1 MNRKLIITSV
11 TLLVLTVGLTW
22 TVFGKGF
29 YKLEAFANL
38 PKEKQTLIIESMQ
51 KNREQNAALRD
62 EIRSTNKAI
71 IDALTAPDF
80 YVAEFEVNVNKL
92 LELHNEKFKAL
103 SFSVKELAPQFSQEE
118 RQVLSKIFMHGKH
131 GHKYHANKYE

>member
-11 TLLVLTVGLTW
+11 TFLVLTVGLTW

-29 YKLEAFANL
+29 YKLEAFASL
-38 PKEKQTLIIESMQ
+38 PKEKQTLIIDTMQ

-62 EIRSTNKAI
+62 EIRGTKKAM
-71 IDALTAPDF
+71 IDALTAPEFD
-80 YVAEFEVNVNKL
+80 VAAFESNANKL
-92 LELHNEKFKAL
+92 HELHNEKFKAL
-103 SFSVKELAPQFSQEE
+103 SVSVKELAPQFTQEE
-118 RQVLSKIFMHGKH
+118 RQVLAKIFMHGKH